1 MKKPPIAVIL
11 IAVLYIVAG
20 SAGLI
25 YHLHEW
31 NSPSHTHNELLGMSV
46 VRALAIVAGIFLL
59 FGKNWARALALVWI
73 AFHVV
78 IGAMH
83 DLMSLV
89 IHAML
94 MVIVMV
100 ALFSPQSETYFSGK
114 KVDS

>member
-11 IAVLYIVAG
+11 IAALYIVAG
-20 SAGLI
+20 AAGLI
-25 YHLHEW
+25 YHLREW
-31 NSPSHTHNELLGMSV
+31 SSPSHTHNELLGMSL
-46 VRALAIVAGIFLL
+46 VRALAIVAGVFLL
-59 FGKNWARALALVWI
+59 LRKNWARGLALVWI

-100 ALFSPQSETYFSGK
+100 ALFSPKSEAYFSGK
-114 KVDS
+114 TTES